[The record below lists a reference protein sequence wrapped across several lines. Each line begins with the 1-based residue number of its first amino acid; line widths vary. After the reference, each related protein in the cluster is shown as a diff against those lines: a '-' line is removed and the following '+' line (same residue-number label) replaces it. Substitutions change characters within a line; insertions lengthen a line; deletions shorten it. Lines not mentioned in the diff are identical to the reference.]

1 MFHQEEVVSN
11 RLMHPQVITM
21 ELQQQKKVAAA
32 AAGEIEARKLREN
45 KRLDPGQGQ
54 GQIQARRREQVIVT
68 WQLSVLPPEPY

>member
-1 MFHQEEVVSN
+1 MFHQEEAVSN

-32 AAGEIEARKLREN
+32 GEIGARKLREN
-45 KRLDPGQGQ
+45 KRLDPGQ